1 MAVPGDPPDGTPD
14 GIGGGDEEFRSDEYR
29 SVVFD
34 EDFVRAA
41 RLQEF
46 SAQERMGEH
55 ARAVRSRSIW
65 AGGGSS
71 RPRTSTPGRGAR
83 QGMLLVLL

>member
-1 MAVPGDPPDGTPD
+1 MAVPGDPPDGTPE
-14 GIGGGDEEFRSDEYR
+14 GIGGGEDEFRPDEYR

-46 SAQERMGEH
+46 SAEERMGEH
-55 ARAVRSRSIW
+55 ARAVRSRSMWSSGAPLQW
-65 AGGGSS
+65 AA
-71 RPRTSTPGRGAR
+71 PRAGPPARGCCSCC
-83 QGMLLVLL
+83 